1 MDVISI
7 FVRPFNLGIILDGLA
22 YSIVKVCMCS
32 VGAEGDDILVHER
45 SSAQDCSEWCSG
57 PSLSITLF
65 QFWKAILT
73 AKKKMGLYIHQN
85 ESRSRKLRG
94 PLDPMRLVVPSS
106 EVDLVERATC
116 WNLKACFGTTPLN
129 QTQSVQGFTWARG
142 LMLFHVR
149 TSLRKTPTVSP
160 IHNPSKRILSKR

>member
-45 SSAQDCSEWCSG
+45 RAAQDC
-57 PSLSITLF
+57 T
-65 QFWKAILT
+65 
-73 AKKKMGLYIHQN
+73 KKKMGLYIHQN

-116 WNLKACFGTTPLN
+116 
-129 QTQSVQGFTWARG
+129 
-142 LMLFHVR
+142 
-149 TSLRKTPTVSP
+149 
-160 IHNPSKRILSKR
+160 